1 MPCLLKEHW
10 IVMLRPKMLMTA
22 SNKVDLGLRECA
34 TLATFVESLKKRLV
48 KAWSKIDQKI
58 FHAAVDEFPCRFK
71 AVINSKGNHF
81 E

>member
-10 IVMLRPKMLMTA
+10 IVMLRPKMLMTN

-34 TLATFVESLKKRLV
+34 TPATFVES
-48 KAWSKIDQKI
+48 WSKIDQKI

-71 AVINSKGNHF
+71 GVINSKGNHF